1 MKLSQLL
8 TAALAIAILC
18 LAFTRIK
25 INNQKSDIEFM
36 SQIVMLKLDRDCNV
50 FDSIEIDL
58 NPNNSNH
65 QMLAALYVI
74 RCWQAHDE
82 SLSSPA
88 VKQQAISYSV
98 ILLDILDCELP
109 EDFFETTS
117 KMMVHFRLIMSDEQ
131 RESLSDFLQQV
142 KSKKQSHRFPSLL
155 RTKEKTRIRCQV
167 PLIDLTR

>member
-74 RCWQAHDE
+74 CLLYTSPSPRDAT
-82 SLSSPA
+82 LSR
-88 VKQQAISYSV
+88 
-98 ILLDILDCELP
+98 
-109 EDFFETTS
+109 
-117 KMMVHFRLIMSDEQ
+117 M
-131 RESLSDFLQQV
+131 
-142 KSKKQSHRFPSLL
+142 PSSA
-155 RTKEKTRIRCQV
+155 
-167 PLIDLTR
+167 